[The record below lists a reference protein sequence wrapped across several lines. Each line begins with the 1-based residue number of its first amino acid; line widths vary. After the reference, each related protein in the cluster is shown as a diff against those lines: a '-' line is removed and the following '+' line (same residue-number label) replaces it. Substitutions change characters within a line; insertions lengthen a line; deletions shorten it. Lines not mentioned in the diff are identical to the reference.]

1 MVDLTNTAVQTDAVR
16 SMADMRGFM
25 DLPFATMEKLDYL
38 VFATGEDGCSGDTE
52 EHLMKVSRVVR
63 SNTVAGGG
71 AAASIKVY
79 GSDGSSVVDIDRDGV
94 MFGSTPICVGAEDV
108 EEDGV
113 GGRRSLEM
121 ETEHR
126 RRLGFGGA
134 LMTSGSF
141 TMMAS
146 QDD

>member
-1 MVDLTNTAVQTDAVR
+1 
-16 SMADMRGFM
+16 
-25 DLPFATMEKLDYL
+25 MEKLDYL

-94 MFGSTPICVGAEDV
+94 MFGSTPICVGAED
-108 EEDGV
+108 GV